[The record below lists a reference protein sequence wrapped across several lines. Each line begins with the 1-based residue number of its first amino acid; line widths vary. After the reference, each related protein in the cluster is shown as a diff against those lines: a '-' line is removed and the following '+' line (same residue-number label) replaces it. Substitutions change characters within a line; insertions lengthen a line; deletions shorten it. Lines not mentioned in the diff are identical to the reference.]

1 MEPLKKQTFLY
12 LTTFAHPLYKTQLNT
27 MKNLTQAEWSN
38 SITKDSTVI
47 LDVRTPN
54 EWAEGIIEN
63 AIMINILEP
72 QSFMNEIEKLDKN
85 KNYYV
90 YCRSG
95 ARSGQACQVMNSI
108 GINEANNLSGGIL
121 EWTGKTV
128 LPN

>member
-1 MEPLKKQTFLY
+1 
-12 LTTFAHPLYKTQLNT
+12 
-27 MKNLTQAEWSN
+27 MKNLTQADWST
-38 SITKDSTVI
+38 SIKEDNTVI

-63 AIMINILEP
+63 AILINILEP
-72 QSFMNEIEKLDKN
+72 QSFMGEIENLDKS

-108 GINEANNLSGGIL
+108 GINETNNLSGGIL

-128 LPN
+128 FPN

>member
-1 MEPLKKQTFLY
+1 
-12 LTTFAHPLYKTQLNT
+12 
-27 MKNLTQAEWSN
+27 MKNLTQAEWSS
-38 SITKDSTVI
+38 SITKENTVI

-63 AIMINILEP
+63 AILINILEP
-72 QSFMNEIEKLDKN
+72 QSFMEEIEKLDKN
-85 KNYYV
+85 KNYYI

-108 GINEANNLSGGIL
+108 GFGETNNLSGGIL

-128 LPN
+128 LPS

>member
-1 MEPLKKQTFLY
+1 
-12 LTTFAHPLYKTQLNT
+12 
-27 MKNLTQAEWSN
+27 MKNLTQADWSS
-38 SITKDSTVI
+38 SIKKDNTVI

-63 AIMINILEP
+63 AILINILEP
-72 QSFMNEIEKLDKN
+72 QSFMGEIENLDKS

-108 GINEANNLSGGIL
+108 GINETNNLSGGIL

>member
-1 MEPLKKQTFLY
+1 
-12 LTTFAHPLYKTQLNT
+12 
-27 MKNLTQAEWSN
+27 MKNLTQAEWSS
-38 SITKDSTVI
+38 SIAENNTVI

-54 EWAEGIIEN
+54 EWAEGIIKN
-63 AIMINILEP
+63 AILINILEP
-72 QSFMNEIEKLDKN
+72 QSFMGEIEKLDKS

-95 ARSGQACQVMNSI
+95 ARSRQACQVMNSI

>member
-1 MEPLKKQTFLY
+1 
-12 LTTFAHPLYKTQLNT
+12 
-27 MKNLTQAEWSN
+27 MKNLTQTEWTT
-38 SITKDSTVI
+38 SILEDNNTVI
-47 LDVRTPN
+47 LDVRTPD

-63 AIMINILEP
+63 SIMINILDP
-72 QSFMNEIEKLDKN
+72 QSFMLEIEKLDKN

-108 GINEANNLSGGIL
+108 GINVANNLSGGIL
-121 EWTGKTV
+121 EWSGKTV

>member
-1 MEPLKKQTFLY
+1 
-12 LTTFAHPLYKTQLNT
+12 
-27 MKNLTQAEWSN
+27 MKNLTQAEWS
-38 SITKDSTVI
+38 TKLTDKNTVV

-63 AIMINILEP
+63 ALLINILEP
-72 QSFMNEIEKLDKN
+72 QSFMSEIEKLDKS

-95 ARSGQACQVMNSI
+95 GRSEQACQVMSSI
-108 GINEANNLSGGIL
+108 GFNEANNLIGGIL
-121 EWTGKTV
+121 QWTGKTV

>member
-1 MEPLKKQTFLY
+1 
-12 LTTFAHPLYKTQLNT
+12 
-27 MKNLTQAEWSN
+27 MKNLTQADWST
-38 SITKDSTVI
+38 SIKEDNTVI

-63 AIMINILEP
+63 AILINILEP
-72 QSFMNEIEKLDKN
+72 QSFMGEIENLDKS

-108 GINEANNLSGGIL
+108 GINETNNLSGGIL

>member
-1 MEPLKKQTFLY
+1 
-12 LTTFAHPLYKTQLNT
+12 
-27 MKNLTQAEWSN
+27 MKNLTQAEWSA
-38 SITKDSTVI
+38 SIPEENTVI

-63 AIMINILEP
+63 AVLINILEP
-72 QSFMNEIEKLDKN
+72 QSFMGEIEKLDKS

-108 GINEANNLSGGIL
+108 GITEANNLIGGIL

>member
-1 MEPLKKQTFLY
+1 
-12 LTTFAHPLYKTQLNT
+12 
-27 MKNLTQAEWSN
+27 MKNLSQTEWSS
-38 SITKDSTVI
+38 SIIKENTII

-63 AIMINILEP
+63 ALMINILEP
-72 QSFMNEIEKLDKN
+72 QSFMEEIEKLDKS

-95 ARSGQACQVMNSI
+95 ARSGQACQVMSSI
-108 GINEANNLSGGIL
+108 GFGETNNLSGGIL

-128 LPN
+128 LPS

>member
-1 MEPLKKQTFLY
+1 
-12 LTTFAHPLYKTQLNT
+12 
-27 MKNLTQAEWSN
+27 MKNLTQAEWSA
-38 SITKDSTVI
+38 SIPEENTVI

-63 AIMINILEP
+63 AVLINILEP
-72 QSFMNEIEKLDKN
+72 QSFMREIEKLDKS

-108 GINEANNLSGGIL
+108 GINEANNLIGGIL

>member
-1 MEPLKKQTFLY
+1 
-12 LTTFAHPLYKTQLNT
+12 
-27 MKNLTQAEWSN
+27 MKNLTQADWST
-38 SITKDSTVI
+38 SIEKDNTVI
-47 LDVRTPN
+47 IDVRTPN

-63 AIMINILEP
+63 AILINILEP
-72 QSFMNEIEKLDKN
+72 QSFMGEIENLDKS

-108 GINEANNLSGGIL
+108 GINETNNLSGGIL

-128 LPN
+128 FPN

>member
-1 MEPLKKQTFLY
+1 
-12 LTTFAHPLYKTQLNT
+12 
-27 MKNLTQAEWSN
+27 MKNLTQAEWSSSFTDDN
-38 SITKDSTVI
+38 TII
-47 LDVRTPN
+47 LDVRTPD

-63 AIMINILEP
+63 AVMINILDP
-72 QSFMNEIEKLDKN
+72 QSFMTSIEKLDKN
-85 KNYYV
+85 KKYYV